1 VSLGTA
7 NDDINVSATAFCAP
21 QPGGP
26 IRQRQPGTVALD
38 LFGEVGLNLVPTRLA
53 PND

>member
-7 NDDINVSATAFCAP
+7 NDEIDISAAAFGAP
-21 QPGGP
+21 QPRSP
-26 IRQRQPGTVALD
+26 IRQRQPGTVPLD
-38 LFGEVGLNLVPTRLA
+38 LLGNVRLDLMPACLA